1 MIRRRRCDCGKIYK
15 GNKVVTFLIIRHGFS
30 ETNSKKIFAGSTNA
44 RLTEQGVLQGKLAC
58 EYLFNNYKI
67 DAIYSSDLS
76 RAEDTVK
83 RLSEL
88 TGLPVVKKTAL
99 REMHCGIWENLSIE
113 TLVQNYGEQFKRW
126 AEIDDDATP
135 EQGETWAEVSER
147 VYKEF
152 VNIAKVSE
160 GKTVV
165 VATHGVAIRTFRGK
179 YLDLPM
185 NEWKDK
191 LPYAPNASVTVVEYS
206 NGKFTEKV
214 VIDDY
219 LGALKTE
226 MPKGI

>member
-1 MIRRRRCDCGKIYK
+1 M
-15 GNKVVTFLIIRHGFS
+15 VTFLIIRHGFS

-58 EYLFNNYKI
+58 EYLYKNYKI
-67 DAIYSSDLS
+67 DAIYSSDLC

-88 TGLPVVKKTAL
+88 TGLPIVKKTAL
-99 REMHCGIWENLSIE
+99 REMHCGIWENLPIE
-113 TLVQNYGEQFKRW
+113 TLVQKYGEQFKRW

-165 VATHGVAIRTFRGK
+165 VATHGVVIRTFRGK

-185 NEWKDK
+185 TEWKDK
-191 LPYAPNASVTVVEYS
+191 LPYAPNASVTVVCYE
-206 NGKFTEKV
+206 NGKFTENAIV
-214 VIDDY
+214 DDY